1 MTATQDL
8 ATRQIGS
15 VIDEFVP
22 EQYQHFFARVDQEG
36 FSVDMAWWAWKLE
49 LDDEES
55 VGTHVWNLIPH
66 TCELLSWM
74 PDATEETVE
83 NIWKAVGDQCLTWVY
98 G

>member
-1 MTATQDL
+1 MNNTQDL
-8 ATRQIGS
+8 DTRQIGS

-22 EQYQHFFARVDQEG
+22 EKYRHFFAKVDQED
-36 FSVDMAWWAWKLE
+36 FSVDMAWWAWRLE

-74 PDATEETVE
+74 PDATDEAIEG
-83 NIWKAVGDQCLTWVY
+83 IWKAVGDQCLTWVY